1 MLTTLWATVRQ
12 GKIELLEFGDIPEGT
27 KVLVTLL
34 PDDETGFWLNASQSS
49 LEAVW
54 DNTEDDIYAQLL

>member
-34 PDDETGFWLNASQSS
+34 PDHETGFWLNASQSS

>member
-27 KVLVTLL
+27 KVLVTFL

>member
-34 PDDETGFWLNASQSS
+34 PDDETEFWLSASQSS